1 MCYPWSAQT
10 EGYVY
15 ILHFDRPLGNLDNP
29 RAQAA
34 HYCGFAED
42 LPARLAKHAAG
53 KGAKLTAAAVAQ
65 GITYHVY
72 AWPAQLRQEQL
83 LKAAKRTHAFCPA
96 CAAARGRKARALP
109 AVATQL
115 ALSIEELPAID
126 IAPRMDWLEMTI
138 TRDWRA
144 ARLPAPYGL
153 EDDLL

>member
-1 MCYPWSAQT
+1 MLASETPRAAPRSSWRQSTRRRRGRLAAKSRDARRKAGDCQARAATGGAVMCYPWSAQT
-10 EGYVY
+10 QGYVY
-15 ILHFDRPLGNLDNP
+15 ILHFDRPLGNLDNL

-83 LKAAKRTHAFCPA
+83 LKAAKRT
-96 CAAARGRKARALP
+96 
-109 AVATQL
+109 
-115 ALSIEELPAID
+115 
-126 IAPRMDWLEMTI
+126 
-138 TRDWRA
+138 
-144 ARLPAPYGL
+144 
-153 EDDLL
+153 